1 MIVADTNLIA
11 YFSIYTEHSTLAEA
25 VCAVDPTWTA
35 PLLWRSEYRATL
47 MKYVRHAGMNFETAV
62 SSLRVAED
70 VIAGREYAVDARK
83 VLELAIESKCSAYDC
98 EYVALAQDL
107 GVPLVTADKQV
118 LRAFPKIAVS
128 LEKFSK
134 KKK

>member
-25 VCAVDPTWTA
+25 VCATDSIWVA

-47 MKYVRHAGMNFETAV
+47 MKYINRAGMNFETAV
-62 SSLRVAED
+62 SSLRVAEE
-70 VIAGREYAVDARK
+70 VIAGREYAVDARR

-98 EYVALAQDL
+98 EYVALAMDL
-107 GVPLVTADKQV
+107 GVPLVTTDKQI
-118 LRAFPKIAVS
+118 LRAFSKNTISMDKLV
-128 LEKFSK
+128 K
-134 KKK
+134 KK

>member
-11 YFSIYTEHSTLAEA
+11 YFSIYTEYSTLAEA
-25 VCAVDPTWTA
+25 VCAADSIWTA
-35 PLLWRSEYRATL
+35 PLLWQSEYRATL
-47 MKYVRHAGMNFETAV
+47 MKYINHAGMNFETAV

-70 VIAGREYAVDARK
+70 AIAGREYAVDARK

-107 GVPLVTADKQV
+107 GVPLVTTDKQV

-128 LEKFSK
+128 LEKFVK
-134 KKK
+134 

>member
-11 YFSIYTEHSTLAEA
+11 YFSIHTECSALAEA
-25 VCAVDPTWTA
+25 VCAVDSIWAA

-47 MKYVRHAGMNFETAV
+47 MKYINHAGMNFETAIG
-62 SSLRVAED
+62 SLRVAEEA
-70 VIAGREYAVDARK
+70 IAGREYAVDARK
-83 VLELAIESKCSAYDC
+83 VLELAMQSKCSAYDC

-128 LEKFSK
+128 LEKFVK
-134 KKK
+134 